1 MRNKILL
8 TTLIMSSVLS
18 FNNNIFAT
26 SIISG
31 TDNTVAP
38 TSTSTFVT
46 GYKNNV
52 DVRDSVVGGT
62 MNIVRGNVDNSGAN
76 LVVGSEN
83 KVTASSSIVSGWKNK
98 LEGNNAFVG
107 GIEVE
112 AKGDNTFAFGLKAK
126 AIGEGN
132 VAIGKYSN
140 ASGKDSMALGRDSIA
155 SANNTNALGQN
166 AVASG
171 ENATAIGH
179 GSESTSRNS
188 NAFGSSAK
196 ATADFS
202 TAVGNSAKANGVS
215 STAAGFNALAKG
227 NFSTA
232 YGNDAQAK
240 GNRSVAVGY
249 NALAE
254 ESAVAIGNNSNA
266 SAVNAVAVGAGNAV
280 TGIKSGA
287 FGVGNT
293 VKQANTY
300 ALGNEIT
307 TTQANSV
314 VVGNKST
321 DRAATAEEEAEINGL
336 KYGNFAGK
344 GSVANGV
351 MSIGSVG
358 GERQLINVAAGKV
371 SADST
376 DAVNGS
382 QLYAVAQNVSNV
394 ANSTKTV
401 IGGNTTV
408 DQNGNIVTN
417 NIGGTGE
424 STIDGAITKVN
435 TKVNDHER
443 KLKDHTDML
452 TKHEDILNGHSQEL
466 EKHNK
471 LIVNHD
477 NQITRLTKENLRQ
490 DADLLRHEDQIQNHD
505 IQLKNQ
511 TERMN
516 NQEKRIDNQDK
527 RLDYLD
533 NRVDNH
539 DARIENHSERIESHE
554 RRIEYN
560 KTLATEALKEAKK
573 HTSIS
578 AGNNVTVTTST
589 NAAGG
594 TDYKVSVDKVK
605 FGNVSLDNK
614 GLNNGGNKI
623 TNVADGEVST
633 TSKDAVNGSQ
643 LYTTNEKVTKNTNT
657 IISLGNELNSV
668 RNRIS
673 NLDQRVNKVGAATAA
688 LAALHPQDF
697 NPNDKF
703 SAAIGFGNYK
713 DANSVAIGAFY
724 RPNENTMLSIGTT
737 MGSEKMFNAGVSFK
751 FGHHDKM
758 NTDTKVA
765 VAKEVQD
772 LARKY
777 EDLSQKYDN
786 LFKLLC
792 KKEVTEF
799 KSYLINV
806 QENQQYKIIRVDN
819 SDTEKGRIERIKA
832 KRK

>member
-1 MRNKILL
+1 MKKQILSY
-8 TTLIMSSVLS
+8 LILGSMLS
-18 FNNNIFAT
+18 FSNIVSAATVDEAFHYTDQKVDGVVHYVDQKADNLIHYTDQKVDNVVHYTNQKADGVVQYVNQKADGLVHYTDQKADEVVNYVNQKADGLVNYTNQKTDELHQDVKRNEKRIADNFDLIQNNIDKIA
-26 SIISG
+26 
-31 TDNTVAP
+31 DN
-38 TSTSTFVT
+38 
-46 GYKNNV
+46 
-52 DVRDSVVGGT
+52 
-62 MNIVRGNVDNSGAN
+62 
-76 LVVGSEN
+76 
-83 KVTASSSIVSGWKNK
+83 
-98 LEGNNAFVG
+98 
-107 GIEVE
+107 
-112 AKGDNTFAFGLKAK
+112 
-126 AIGEGN
+126 
-132 VAIGKYSN
+132 
-140 ASGKDSMALGRDSIA
+140 
-155 SANNTNALGQN
+155 
-166 AVASG
+166 
-171 ENATAIGH
+171 
-179 GSESTSRNS
+179 
-188 NAFGSSAK
+188 
-196 ATADFS
+196 
-202 TAVGNSAKANGVS
+202 
-215 STAAGFNALAKG
+215 
-227 NFSTA
+227 
-232 YGNDAQAK
+232 
-240 GNRSVAVGY
+240 
-249 NALAE
+249 
-254 ESAVAIGNNSNA
+254 
-266 SAVNAVAVGAGNAV
+266 
-280 TGIKSGA
+280 
-287 FGVGNT
+287 
-293 VKQANTY
+293 
-300 ALGNEIT
+300 
-307 TTQANSV
+307 
-314 VVGNKST
+314 
-321 DRAATAEEEAEINGL
+321 
-336 KYGNFAGK
+336 
-344 GSVANGV
+344 
-351 MSIGSVG
+351 
-358 GERQLINVAAGKV
+358 
-371 SADST
+371 
-376 DAVNGS
+376 
-382 QLYAVAQNVSNV
+382 
-394 ANSTKTV
+394 
-401 IGGNTTV
+401 
-408 DQNGNIVTN
+408 
-417 NIGGTGE
+417 
-424 STIDGAITKVN
+424 
-435 TKVNDHER
+435 ER
-443 KLKDHTDML
+443 KLKDHTDVL
-452 TKHEDILNGHSQEL
+452 QKHEDILNGHSQEL

-623 TNVADGEVST
+623 TNVADGEVSA

-643 LYTTNEKVTKNTNT
+643 LYTTNEKITKNTNT

-668 RNRIS
+668 RNRMS

-724 RPNENTMLSIGTT
+724 RPNENTLLSIGTT
-737 MGSEKMFNAGVSFK
+737 MGSEKMFNAGVSLK

-758 NTDTKVA
+758 NADTKVA

-772 LARKY
+772 LVRKY

-786 LFKLLC
+786 LIKLLN
-792 KKEVTEF
+792 KKEASEF
-799 KSYLINV
+799 KSDLTGV
-806 QENQQYKIIRVDN
+806 EENQQYKITRVDS

-832 KRK
+832 TRK

>member
-1 MRNKILL
+1 MKNKILL
-8 TTLIMSSVLS
+8 TTAILS
-18 FNNNIFAT
+18 CITPTLFAAT
-26 SIISG
+26 IISG
-31 TDNTVAP
+31 TDNKVEP

-46 GYKNNV
+46 GYKNDV
-52 DVRDSVVGGT
+52 DVRDSVIGGT
-62 MNIVRGNVDNSGAN
+62 MNTVRGNVDNSGAN

-98 LEGNNAFVG
+98 LEGNNAFIG
-107 GIEVE
+107 GIEAE

-140 ASGKDSMALGRDSIA
+140 AIGKDSMALGRDSVA
-155 SANNTNALGQN
+155 SADNTNALGQN

-171 ENATAIGH
+171 ENASAIGH
-179 GSESTSRNS
+179 GSESAGRNS
-188 NAFGSSAK
+188 NAFGSSAN
-196 ATADFS
+196 ASADFS

-215 STAAGFNALAKG
+215 STATGFNALAKG

-249 NALAE
+249 NARAE
-254 ESAVAIGNNSNA
+254 ESAVAIGNNANA
-266 SAVNAVAVGAGNAV
+266 GAVNAVAVGAGNAV
-280 TGIKSGA
+280 TGIKSSA

-293 VKQANTY
+293 VAQDNTHV
-300 ALGNEIT
+300 LGNEIT

-321 DRAATAEEEAEINGL
+321 DRAATTEEKAEINGL

-344 GSVANGV
+344 GSVSNGV
-351 MSIGSVG
+351 ISIGSVG

-394 ANSTKTV
+394 ANSTKNV
-401 IGGNTTV
+401 IGGNATV
-408 DQNGNIVTN
+408 DQNGNITTN

-424 STIDGAITKVN
+424 STIDAAIDKVN

-452 TKHEDILNGHSQEL
+452 TKHEDILNGHTQIL
-466 EKHNK
+466 EKHDK
-471 LIVNHD
+471 EIS
-477 NQITRLTKENLRQ
+477 RLTNENIRQ
-490 DADLLRHEDQIQNHD
+490 DADLKRHEAQIQNHD

-511 TERMN
+511 TKRME

-533 NRVDNH
+533 GRIDNQN
-539 DARIENHSERIESHE
+539 AQIESHE

-623 TNVADGEVST
+623 TNVADGEVSA

-643 LYTTNEKVTKNTNT
+643 LYTTNEKVTKNINT
-657 IISLGNELNSV
+657 IVNLGNELNNIG
-668 RNRIS
+668 NRMS
-673 NLDQRVNKVGAATAA
+673 NLDQRVNKVGAANAA

-713 DANSVAIGAFY
+713 NANSVAIGAFY

-758 NTDTKVA
+758 NSDTKVA

-772 LARKY
+772 LVRKY

-786 LFKLLC
+786 LVKLLD
-792 KKEVTEF
+792 KKEASEF
-799 KSYLINV
+799 KSDLSGV
-806 QENQQYKIIRVDN
+806 EENQQYKITRVDN
-819 SDTEKGRIERIKA
+819 SDIEKGRIERIKTT
-832 KRK
+832 RR